1 MFDNWKN
8 LLVLSLFF
16 SSCAVGTA
24 AEFPQKAISSHAGIV
39 IRLKQPGETRQKLT
53 SIMNQV
59 DESLSTIL
67 QGNLRTFLGRA
78 ISNPTMAGVDNTRDM
93 CVGVFLS
100 ETKRPGLLYVIPVKD
115 GPAFAAE
122 LNEKFKRSVIQ
133 EKWIIYSEDQSLI
146 DVALEVTKDPI
157 LNFQTQMSEEAKAL
171 FESGDMSVYINS
183 EKLVTVYQTQLE
195 LAEQQLEQALN
206 RISKTVKTTPGVNT
220 EPILSLYSALGKG
233 ALQAVQNSHSYT
245 TTLTV
250 EEGGIGLE
258 SLFEVKSDSQT
269 DQLFQK
275 NPPQKFEQLGKF
287 PAGQLAY
294 FAGAGN
300 TDALIT
306 WGMNFTAQMFDE
318 TAENQ
323 EARQKFDSIV
333 KAIRSLK
340 FGSYYFSFEL
350 GRLSEGVLN
359 AYTVSEVSPSAE
371 MRKYTRQ
378 MMAMMKN
385 MSLPG
390 VKQEIKYTPDAE
402 KIGNETVDLTVIKQE
417 VDLGSDPL
425 QVQKRMLEILYG
437 PEGITNRMAYPEGK
451 VLQAMGGTASMKK
464 LLDALNAPDSS
475 PDIAKNQ
482 PAFQEA
488 RKQGLK
494 EANILALVDVPVTV
508 ARIHNV
514 LSESRRQE
522 GLFSGELLK
531 KQGIT
536 ASYLSFSLGM
546 RKQALVT
553 KTYLPVETLQGG
565 FKVFSI
571 ISSQKFSQQS
581 EKQKNN

>member
-1 MFDNWKN
+1 MFANWKN

-16 SSCAVGTA
+16 SSCAVGFA

-100 ETKRPGLLYVIPVKD
+100 ESKRPGLLYVIPVKD

-122 LNEKFKRSVIQ
+122 LNEKYKRTVIQ
-133 EKWIIYSEDQSLI
+133 DKWILYSEDQNLV

-171 FESGDMSVYINS
+171 FASGDMSVYINS

-233 ALQAVQNSHSYT
+233 ALQAVQDSHSYT
-245 TTLTV
+245 TALTV

-323 EARQKFDSIV
+323 DARQKFDSIV

-417 VDLGSDPL
+417 VDPESDPL
-425 QVQKRMLEILYG
+425 RIQKRMLEILYG
-437 PEGITNRMAYPEGK
+437 AEGITNRMAYPEGK
-451 VLQAMGGTASMKK
+451 VLQAMGGTASMEKF
-464 LLDALNAPDSS
+464 LMALNAPADSKQ
-475 PDIAKNQ
+475 IAQNQ
-482 PAFQEA
+482 PAFKSALSKGLERANLLALIDVPMILTKIIDILADLQHQEA
-488 RKQGLK
+488 LFPTDLK
-494 EANILALVDVPVTV
+494 EKL
-508 ARIHNV
+508 
-514 LSESRRQE
+514 
-522 GLFSGELLK
+522 
-531 KQGIT
+531 GIDE
-536 ASYLSFSLGM
+536 AYLTFSLATGQQFL
-546 RKQALVT
+546 RT
-553 KTYLPVETLQGG
+553 KTYVPVQNLKSG
-565 FKVFSI
+565 FKVFTVYSARR
-571 ISSQKFSQQS
+571 
-581 EKQKNN
+581 EKIQPTN